1 MAAAAQISV
10 LHSAPVALLPAL
22 IASCEHGL
30 PSTDFLNVLDRDFV
44 MALPTC
50 CDRTPVNVDPIR
62 EHCVGSTRKPTD
74 PLP

>member
-1 MAAAAQISV
+1 MAAAAQITV

-30 PSTDFLNVLDRDFV
+30 SSTDSLNALDRDFV

-50 CDRTPVNVDPIR
+50 CDRTPADGYPIR
-62 EHCVGSTRKPTD
+62 TTCAVTPRQPTD
-74 PLP
+74 SP